1 MPCLLLLLVI
11 RLGFE
16 PKTHSLEGCCS
27 IQLSYRTKSGCK
39 DRNLFF
45 NPQFFWVKRDNY
57 SFINTFVAVFVIS
70 LFMFQKIIN
79 FSVKIVREYLPDPF
93 VFAILLTLLAGICAI
108 PVANQTPMEVVE
120 NWGNGVWS
128 LLGFAMQ
135 MSLVLVCGSA
145 LAAAP
150 MLKKALRK
158 IAGLP
163 SSPSAAITTVTL
175 ISSIACWVNW
185 GFGLI
190 VGAVLAKEI
199 AKAVRGVDYRL
210 LIASAY
216 SGFVVWHA
224 GLSASIPLAM
234 ATEGASL
241 LEVSRGTIQHAIPIS
256 QTIFATYNLILV
268 FIVIAAI
275 TIVNTLMHPKGSA
288 VISVDPKLLEEREEE
303 RVSNREE
310 RTTFAD
316 KLNASRVLALV
327 MVAIGA
333 IYIFS
338 ALVIKGK
345 SLDLNTVIFIFL
357 LLGLLLHGTPVKYVR
372 AIGQSASSSAGIIL
386 QFPFYAGIMG
396 IMTATSQ
403 SGISLAGE
411 ISQGCVS
418 LANHNTFPILS
429 FLSAGIV
436 NVFVPS
442 GGGQWAV
449 QGPIMLPAGVELGVQ
464 PAITGMAI
472 AWGDAWTNL
481 IQPFWALPALAIA
494 KLDARDIMG
503 YCIIDLVVVGLI
515 VCGTFLL
522 L

>member
-1 MPCLLLLLVI
+1 
-11 RLGFE
+11 
-16 PKTHSLEGCCS
+16 
-27 IQLSYRTKSGCK
+27 
-39 DRNLFF
+39 
-45 NPQFFWVKRDNY
+45 
-57 SFINTFVAVFVIS
+57 
-70 LFMFQKIIN
+70 MFQKIIN

-150 MLKKALRK
+150 MLKRALRK

-163 SSPSAAITTVTL
+163 STPSAAITTVTL

-288 VISVDPKLLEEREEE
+288 VISIDPKLLEEREEE
-303 RVSNREE
+303 RISNREE

-357 LLGLLLHGTPVKYVR
+357 L
-372 AIGQSASSSAGIIL
+372 
-386 QFPFYAGIMG
+386 
-396 IMTATSQ
+396 
-403 SGISLAGE
+403 
-411 ISQGCVS
+411 
-418 LANHNTFPILS
+418 
-429 FLSAGIV
+429 
-436 NVFVPS
+436 
-442 GGGQWAV
+442 
-449 QGPIMLPAGVELGVQ
+449 
-464 PAITGMAI
+464 
-472 AWGDAWTNL
+472 
-481 IQPFWALPALAIA
+481 
-494 KLDARDIMG
+494 
-503 YCIIDLVVVGLI
+503 
-515 VCGTFLL
+515 
-522 L
+522 

>member
-1 MPCLLLLLVI
+1 M
-11 RLGFE
+11 F
-16 PKTHSLEGCCS
+16 
-27 IQLSYRTKSGCK
+27 
-39 DRNLFF
+39 
-45 NPQFFWVKRDNY
+45 KR
-57 SFINTFVAVFVIS
+57 
-70 LFMFQKIIN
+70 IIN

-93 VFAILLTLLAGICAI
+93 VFAILLTILAALCAMPI
-108 PVANQTPMEVVE
+108 AHQSPMEVIE

-150 MLKKALRK
+150 MLKRILRK
-158 IAGLP
+158 MAGLP
-163 SSPSAAITTVTL
+163 SSPSAAIATVTL

-199 AKAVRGVDYRL
+199 AKQVRGVDYRL

-234 ATEGASL
+234 ATEGPAL
-241 LEVSRGTIQHAIPIS
+241 VEVSRGAITHAIPIS
-256 QTIFATYNLILV
+256 QTIFATYNLLLV
-268 FIVIAAI
+268 FLVIVAI
-275 TIVNTLMHPKGSA
+275 TIINTLMHPKGA
-288 VISVDPKLLEEREEE
+288 DVFSVDPSLLADTVEEKRVQVEEGKAIGK
-303 RVSNREE
+303 
-310 RTTFAD
+310 TFAD
-316 KLNASRVLALV
+316 KLNSSRVLALII
-327 MVAIGA
+327 VAVGA
-333 IYIFS
+333 IYIIN
-338 ALVIKGK
+338 ALAIKGK

-357 LLGLLLHGTPVKYVR
+357 LLGILLHGTPVKYVK
-372 AIGQSASSSAGIIL
+372 AIGEAASSSAGIIL

-396 IMTATSQ
+396 IMTATSE

-418 LANHNTFPILS
+418 LANHTTFPILS

-481 IQPFWALPALAIA
+481 IQPFWAIPALAIA
-494 KLDARDIMG
+494 KLDAKDIMG

-515 VCGTFLL
+515 VCCGFLL